1 MAVGG
6 HDVLARGEGAHQHHE
21 GGAGHVEVRYADAG
35 LIVCHCRSGR
45 PSVRFETAAGEEK
58 RCRVD
63 DRSRRFQFDDG
74 PGYQTQ
80 SFGKS

>member
-1 MAVGG
+1 MF
-6 HDVLARGEGAHQHHE
+6 RFAHPE
-21 GGAGHVEVRYADAG
+21 LLYLLIVIPLLIVFYVEVRYADAG